1 MKSECYAYDAAGRL
15 VREGNRTYRYGYLD
29 KVLAVA
35 EGDRTFTYAYRPDGQ
50 LARAD
55 WGDGTAEDFVWDGLA
70 LVRRGGEQLLNE
82 PHAGGGSP
90 VLSSSGTAYFS
101 DILGTTLGE
110 KGRGRRYAVARQTA
124 FGDGDAAYF
133 TGKPAVAGLG
143 RAFLYRNYRPDL
155 AKWQTADPLG
165 YPDGWNQLAYCENK
179 VTCSVDLFGAKIVYI
194 FTEWICQYDPTGVG
208 GYPPEAEI
216 IRVIGSGHEIY
227 SVILEKID
235 PDIEVNG
242 SVRFVSGCTFKWK
255 VVYE

>member
-1 MKSECYAYDAAGRL
+1 MQEPRVRFKNIRFREKAAARRRAAAPRPLVCACAARTANVVRQAFAYDARGQLVAVRENGADVERYAYDSPRTGIR
-15 VREGNRTYRYGYLD
+15 GNPCPSVDDSKY
-29 KVLAVA
+29 VA
-35 EGDRTFTYAYRPDGQ
+35 MTCATV
-50 LARAD
+50 
-55 WGDGTAEDFVWDGLA
+55 GTKS
-70 LVRRGGEQLLNE
+70 R
-82 PHAGGGSP
+82 
-90 VLSSSGTAYFS
+90 
-101 DILGTTLGE
+101 
-110 KGRGRRYAVARQTA
+110 RRYTAAALTTA
-124 FGDGDAAYF
+124 FGESVRTSQAFQTFF
-133 TGKPAVAGLG
+133 TGKPQVERLG
-143 RAFLYRNYRPDL
+143 YAFLYRNYRASL

-165 YPDGWNQLAYCENK
+165 YPDGRNRLAYCENG
-179 VTCSVDLFGAKIVYI
+179 VTGAVDLFGAKIVYI